1 MSGKFYDKSSK
12 SAGTEPLQSVN
23 STPFGSVYV
32 IFLLKSILKIKDF
45 SNKIEIRKE
54 TTMKPERKQQSNEM
68 QSSTPYDDVFRTMMV
83 DCPQLLLPILNE
95 IFGKNYTGNEKI
107 VFNQNEHFINQQ
119 DGVEEK
125 RITDSSF
132 TVIGETEDKYLLE
145 CQAVADNTLLIRIF
159 EYITQDAL
167 DHSEISGNKLIVTIP
182 QAAILFLRSGK
193 NTPDEMEVEI
203 RTPGGDVSFKIPV
216 MKSQKYSID
225 EIFEK
230 KLYFLIPFVIFSYEK
245 RFKKYNENTEELANL
260 LNDYTILMNRLM
272 DAEETKQISAYS
284 WNMIRDMSKKVLEN
298 IANKYKNVKE
308 GVEAIMGGRVLE
320 YEGKRIFNEGRNKG
334 FDEGRNKG
342 FDEGKKNIAINL
354 YRAGIPV
361 ENIAKY
367 AEVSVDQVEKWI
379 SSEELEQEPL
389 AA

>member
-1 MSGKFYDKSSK
+1 
-12 SAGTEPLQSVN
+12 
-23 STPFGSVYV
+23 
-32 IFLLKSILKIKDF
+32 
-45 SNKIEIRKE
+45 
-54 TTMKPERKQQSNEM
+54 MKPERKQQSIES

-83 DCPQLLLPILNE
+83 DCPQLLLPVLNE
-95 IFGKNYTGNEKI
+95 IFGKKYTGNEKI

-119 DGVEEK
+119 DGGEEK

-132 TVIGETEDKYLLE
+132 TVMGETEDKYIFE

-167 DHSEISGNKLIVTIP
+167 DHSEISNNKLIVTIP

-193 NTPDEMEVEI
+193 NTPDEMEIEI

-245 RFKKYNENTEELANL
+245 RFRKYNEDKTELAKL
-260 LNDYTILMNRLM
+260 LNDYTNLMNRLM
-272 DAEETKQISAYS
+272 EAEESNQISTYTWS
-284 WNMIRDMSKKVLEN
+284 MIRDMSKKVVEN
-298 IANKYKNVKE
+298 IAKKYENVRE
-308 GVEAIMGGRVLE
+308 GVTEVMGGKVLE
-320 YEGKRIFNEGRNKG
+320 YEGKRIFNEGRIEG
-334 FDEGRNKG
+334 FNEGQKS
-342 FDEGKKNIAINL
+342 IAMNL

-361 ENIAKY
+361 ENIAQY
-367 AEVSVDQVEKWI
+367 TEVTVEQVKKWI
-379 SSEELEQEPL
+379 SLDESEQEPL
-389 AA
+389 AV